1 MKLINISTAAVLL
14 LFSIPAH
21 ALTLTEAIN
30 ASLANNLSI
39 KIENI
44 NVNLA
49 EEDYF
54 QTKSNYFPSIAL
66 SGSLSENDYSNITT
80 QSGTTSSNYELSPSS
95 KSITV
100 SQNIFSGFGRI
111 YSSLSS
117 KDMLEVQNLTKLK
130 VEQDIT
136 LETIEAYYNVLLAEK
151 TTQSYKDNYESVS
164 ERFKATSKEYEVGLA
179 SKTDVAQ
186 SEAFLNNAKIDL
198 LDSKIQEKNIK
209 NSFHNL
215 TGIKPDNLVFSE
227 IRESI
232 PDTFDE
238 YRENVISNNFA
249 IKIVNST
256 LDVLNSNIGIARSA
270 LYPQVNL
277 TASKTELDEFSA
289 TVDELTNEEIQATV
303 SWPIFTSGK
312 SLSDVRK
319 AKKQKNS
326 QLILIQKTKNETLT
340 LAENIWENYQ
350 ISNET
355 VEAASLNYKA
365 NNIAYEGTV
374 IEEEVGERSV
384 LDVLTAR
391 QSLLNSEINF
401 FNKQKDREITKA
413 QVMYMSGILDNS
425 NLGIN

>member
-1 MKLINISTAAVLL
+1 M
-14 LFSIPAH
+14 
-21 ALTLTEAIN
+21 
-30 ASLANNLSI
+30 
-39 KIENI
+39 
-44 NVNLA
+44 
-49 EEDYF
+49 
-54 QTKSNYFPSIAL
+54 
-66 SGSLSENDYSNITT
+66 
-80 QSGTTSSNYELSPSS
+80 
-95 KSITV
+95 
-100 SQNIFSGFGRI
+100 
-111 YSSLSS
+111 
-117 KDMLEVQNLTKLK
+117 
-130 VEQDIT
+130 
-136 LETIEAYYNVLLAEK
+136 
-151 TTQSYKDNYESVS
+151 
-164 ERFKATSKEYEVGLA
+164 
-179 SKTDVAQ
+179 
-186 SEAFLNNAKIDL
+186 
-198 LDSKIQEKNIK
+198 
-209 NSFHNL
+209 
-215 TGIKPDNLVFSE
+215 
-227 IRESI
+227 
-232 PDTFDE
+232 
-238 YRENVISNNFA
+238 ISNNFA

-401 FNKQKDREITKA
+401 FNKQKDREINKA

>member
-1 MKLINISTAAVLL
+1 MNYHQAVSLL
-14 LFSIPAH
+14 LFHKIYLVVLVVFIAH
-21 ALTLTEAIN
+21 
-30 ASLANNLSI
+30 
-39 KIENI
+39 
-44 NVNLA
+44 
-49 EEDYF
+49 YR
-54 QTKSNYFPSIAL
+54 P
-66 SGSLSENDYSNITT
+66 
-80 QSGTTSSNYELSPSS
+80 
-95 KSITV
+95 
-100 SQNIFSGFGRI
+100 R
-111 YSSLSS
+111 
-117 KDMLEVQNLTKLK
+117 DMLEVQNLTKLK

-151 TTQSYKDNYESVS
+151 TTQSYKDNYVSVS

-238 YRENVISNNFA
+238 YKENVILNNFA

-319 AKKQKNS
+319 SKEAKK
-326 QLILIQKTKNETLT
+326 
-340 LAENIWENYQ
+340 
-350 ISNET
+350 
-355 VEAASLNYKA
+355 
-365 NNIAYEGTV
+365 
-374 IEEEVGERSV
+374 
-384 LDVLTAR
+384 
-391 QSLLNSEINF
+391 
-401 FNKQKDREITKA
+401 
-413 QVMYMSGILDNS
+413 
-425 NLGIN
+425 

>member
-1 MKLINISTAAVLL
+1 MYKR
-14 LFSIPAH
+14 
-21 ALTLTEAIN
+21 
-30 ASLANNLSI
+30 
-39 KIENI
+39 
-44 NVNLA
+44 
-49 EEDYF
+49 
-54 QTKSNYFPSIAL
+54 Q
-66 SGSLSENDYSNITT
+66 
-80 QSGTTSSNYELSPSS
+80 PSS

-151 TTQSYKDNYESVS
+151 TTQSYKDNYVSVS

-277 TASKTELDEFSA
+277 TCL
-289 TVDELTNEEIQATV
+289 LY
-303 SWPIFTSGK
+303 TSP
-312 SLSDVRK
+312 SPRD
-319 AKKQKNS
+319 
-326 QLILIQKTKNETLT
+326 
-340 LAENIWENYQ
+340 
-350 ISNET
+350 
-355 VEAASLNYKA
+355 
-365 NNIAYEGTV
+365 
-374 IEEEVGERSV
+374 
-384 LDVLTAR
+384 
-391 QSLLNSEINF
+391 
-401 FNKQKDREITKA
+401 
-413 QVMYMSGILDNS
+413 
-425 NLGIN
+425 